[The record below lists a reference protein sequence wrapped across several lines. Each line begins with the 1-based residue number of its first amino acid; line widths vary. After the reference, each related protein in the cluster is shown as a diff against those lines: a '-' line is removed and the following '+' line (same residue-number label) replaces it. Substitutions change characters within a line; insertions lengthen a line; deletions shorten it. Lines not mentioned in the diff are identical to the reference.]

1 MSARRR
7 TRCAAAAA
15 AAALAA
21 TLLLPGCARM
31 PSANPLHWFGAKPGG
46 PKPAELPALGN
57 AQGVRVLWSAN
68 LGAAEAFVFTPALS
82 GDSVYAASRGGT
94 VARLDAVSGQAKWR
108 VALGSRISGGVGSD
122 GALAVVASEEGEVFA
137 LDAQNGALRWRARV
151 SSEVLAAPRLGE
163 GLVLVR
169 SADSRIFAF
178 GAEDGKRR
186 WVYQR
191 AAASLMVRSPAG
203 LTIHQGAVY
212 AGFSGGKLAA
222 IALANGVLRWEATV
236 AVPRGATEL
245 ERIADVVGE
254 PMAQGREVCA
264 AAYQGRVACYEAHN
278 GNQLW
283 AREMSTL
290 TGVSFDAR
298 YVFVADDKGAAHA
311 LDRANGRSVWKQDR
325 LAHRQLSLP
334 LPLGTEVALGDLQGY
349 VHFVARESGAFVAR
363 AATDGSPI
371 RAAPLK
377 LPEGFLVQTQN
388 GGLYALA
395 LN

>member
-1 MSARRR
+1 MQRPLVV
-7 TRCAAAAA
+7 A

-21 TLLLPGCARM
+21 SVLSACTSM
-31 PSANPLHWFGAKPGG
+31 PSANPVDWFGSKASG
-46 PKPAELPALGN
+46 PKPAELPVLSN
-57 AQGVRVLWSAN
+57 AQGVRVLWSAGV
-68 LGAAEAFVFTPALS
+68 GAADAFVFTPALS
-82 GDSVYAASRGGT
+82 GGSVYAASRSGT

-108 VALGSRISGGVGSD
+108 VSVGSRISGGVGCD
-122 GALAVVASEEGEVFA
+122 GVLAVVATEEGEVIA

-169 SADSRIFAF
+169 SADSRVFAF
-178 GAEDGKRR
+178 GADDGKRR

-191 AAASLMVRSPAG
+191 AAASLIVRSPVG
-203 LTIHQGAVY
+203 LTIHQGAAY
-212 AGFSGGKLAA
+212 AGFSGGKLVA

-236 AVPRGATEL
+236 ALPKGATEL
-245 ERIADVVGE
+245 ERVTDIVGE

-264 AAYQGRVACYEAHN
+264 AAYQGRVACYEAQN

-283 AREMSTL
+283 TREMSTL
-290 TGVSFDAR
+290 TGVSADAR
-298 YVFVADDKGAAHA
+298 YAFVADDKGAVHA
-311 LDRANGRSVWKQDR
+311 LDRGSGRSIWKQDR

-349 VHFVARESGAFVAR
+349 VHFVARESGAFLAR
-363 AATDGSPI
+363 AATDGSAI

-377 LPEGFLVQTQN
+377 LPEGFLVQTQS
-388 GGLYALA
+388 GGLYALT